1 MEWNKSSLLN
11 YKEIKQVSP
20 KGIQLWIFFGRTDA
34 ETEVVILWPPDLNGQ
49 LIGKDSEAGE
59 DWRQKKK
66 EVAEEEMVR

>member
-11 YKEIKQVSP
+11 YKEIKPVSP

-49 LIGKDSEAGE
+49 LIVKDSEAGE